1 MAAKLGWI
9 VGTALLVAVGT
20 ALLGL
25 KSVSGDIPGVRPNG
39 SVKLPNGWTVTKVGK
54 LVDLPGDFPQDVAFL
69 ADGRH
74 ALVNTAGFNDHTLNL
89 INLESGQVSQS
100 ITLPTAWIGLDAS
113 QESEILLSAGQP
125 KTGEMIHRFS
135 FENGSL
141 KPQSPWVDSTTT
153 ANDRFV
159 SSIVRT
165 KDKIYVLNI
174 QTDELITLDPQWNVI
189 RKNRLRYRPY
199 ALALSPD
206 GELLAVSNWGD
217 KSVSIYEATTMAMK
231 SYVEVGPLPSSL
243 QYSKDGRLFV
253 AVSGSDYIA
262 VIQNG
267 KLFNKVNVGFGLAQP
282 VGSSPVALS
291 ISRDGSRLYVA
302 NAGNNSVAVLN
313 ITSSKPQLV
322 GHIPTDRYPTLVKET
337 PDGKRLI
344 IGTAKGEYGAN
355 AGSKVDTTVKGVR
368 GQQYGIP
375 YRYISTLL
383 KGRITILDVP
393 TNEQLKAYTESARE
407 GALARKRE
415 ADELLLK
422 QKTAMDAL
430 KTIKHVIYVIR
441 ENRTYDQVFGD
452 FKQGNGDPSL
462 CLFGEEVTPNSHQ
475 LARDFILFDNFYAD
489 GECSQCGHQWTDAAY
504 ANDYCEKQWVLSYSR
519 RTQIKSDLRLTSSPG
534 EYIWTQ
540 ARKQGLKARVYGEYV
555 DVQEDHDSLNSA
567 EIKAD
572 PERYG
577 YSATWE
583 KIFASGGRDTEKI
596 DDFLKELKEAERTGV
611 LPNLM
616 VMALPD
622 DHTNGFSPGSYS
634 PKAMVADND
643 LALGRLVDAVSH
655 SRFWKETA
663 IFVIQDDAQDGP
675 DHVDAHRTVAHFISP
690 YTRRGVVDSM
700 HYTTSSMLRTM
711 GLILGTAP
719 LSQYDAIA
727 PPMIM
732 AASSKPD
739 LRPFNLVQPRYNIN
753 ERNPESGKL
762 AEWSKTLDFSEVDRA
777 DFDSLNRLLW
787 AGYKPGIPY
796 PAHLAAAH

>member
-1 MAAKLGWI
+1 MTAKSWWI
-9 VGTALLVAVGT
+9 VSA
-20 ALLGL
+20 ALLGVAGL
-25 KSVSGDIPGVRPNG
+25 VAAGWKANSGELPGLRPDG
-39 SVKLPNGWTVTKVGK
+39 SVKIPNGWTISKVGK
-54 LVDLPGDFPQDVAFL
+54 LIDLPGDFPQDVAFL
-69 ADGRH
+69 KDGRH

-89 INLESGQVSQS
+89 IDLQTGQIAQT
-100 ITLPTAWIGLDAS
+100 ITVPTAWIGLDAS
-113 QESEILLSAGQP
+113 NEAEILLSAGQP
-125 KTGEMIHRFS
+125 KSGEMIHRFTYDS
-135 FENGSL
+135 GKLNSA
-141 KPQSPWVDSTTT
+141 KPWSDESTA
-153 ANDRFV
+153 ANDRFI

-165 KDKIYVLNI
+165 KDRIYALNI
-174 QTDELITLDPQWNVI
+174 QTDELITLDHDWTI
-189 RKNRLRYRPY
+189 LRKNRLRYRPY

-206 GELLAVSNWGD
+206 GEQLAISNWGD
-217 KSVSIYEATTMAMK
+217 KSVSIYETKTMSMLQNA
-231 SYVEVGPLPSSL
+231 EVGPLPSSL
-243 QYSKDGRLFV
+243 QYAKDGRLFV
-253 AVSGSDYIA
+253 TVSGSDYVA
-262 VIQNG
+262 VLDKNKQVT
-267 KLFNKVNVGFGLAQP
+267 KVNVGFGLAQP

-291 ISRDGSRLYVA
+291 ISRDDSRLYVA
-302 NAGNNSVAVLN
+302 NAGNNAVAVLD
-313 ITSSKPQLV
+313 ISKSKPTLT

-337 PDGKRLI
+337 PDGKRLV
-344 IGTAKGEYGAN
+344 IGTAKGEYGPN
-355 AGSKVDTTVKGVR
+355 AGAKVDTTVKGVR
-368 GQQYGIP
+368 GQQYNIP
-375 YRYISTLL
+375 YRYISTML
-383 KGRITILDVP
+383 KGRLSVVDIP
-393 TNEQLKAYTESARE
+393 TSSQLSAYTKIAQA
-407 GALARKRE
+407 GALARKKE
-415 ADELLLK
+415 ADDLLVK
-422 QKTAMDAL
+422 QKTVMDAM
-430 KTIKHVIYVIR
+430 KSIKHVIYVIR

-452 FKQGNGDPSL
+452 MKKGNGDPTL
-462 CLFGEEVTPNSHQ
+462 CLFGEDVTPNSHQ
-475 LARDFILFDNFYAD
+475 LAKDFILFDNFYAD

-504 ANDYCEKQWVLSYSR
+504 ANDYCEKQWVLGYSR
-519 RTQIKSDLRLTSSPG
+519 RSQIRSDLRLTSSPG

-572 PERYG
+572 PEKYG

-583 KIFASGGRDTEKI
+583 KIFATGGRDTEKI
-596 DDFLKELKEAERTGV
+596 DDFLREFKEAERTGE

-622 DHTNGFSPGSYS
+622 DHTHGFSPGTYS

-643 LALGRLVDAVSH
+643 LAVGRLVDAVSH
-655 SRFWKETA
+655 SRFWKDTA

-675 DHVDAHRTVAHFISP
+675 DHVDAHRTIAHFISP
-690 YTRRGVVDSM
+690 YTRRGVVDST

-739 LRPFNLVQPRYNIN
+739 LRPFKAIAPKYNVD
-753 ERNPESGKL
+753 ERNPEKGKL

-796 PAHLAAAH
+796 PAHLQ

>member
-1 MAAKLGWI
+1 MAAKPTWMIGTMALAIAGAAFIGWK
-9 VGTALLVAVGT
+9 A
-20 ALLGL
+20 
-25 KSVSGDIPGVRPNG
+25 KSGELPGIRQDG
-39 SVKLPNGWTVTKVGK
+39 SVKIPNGWTVNKVGK
-54 LVDLPGDFPQDVAFL
+54 LIDLPGDFPQDVTFL
-69 ADGRH
+69 SDGRH

-89 INLESGQVSQS
+89 IDLQTWQVAQT
-100 ITLPTAWIGLDAS
+100 ITVPSAWIGLDANS
-113 QESEILLSAGQP
+113 ESEILLSAGQP
-125 KTGEMIHRFS
+125 KTGEMIRRFALES
-135 FENGSL
+135 GKLVSKE
-141 KPQSPWVDSTTT
+141 PWLDSSIPAT
-153 ANDRFV
+153 DRFV

-165 KDKIYVLNI
+165 KDRIYVLNI
-174 QTDELITLDPQWNVI
+174 QTDELITLDAQWNPVQ
-189 RKNRLRYRPY
+189 KNRLRYRPY
-199 ALALSPD
+199 ALALSPN
-206 GELLAVSNWGD
+206 GEQIAVSNWGD
-217 KSVSIYEATTMAMK
+217 KSVSIYDTKTMSMSRYA
-231 SYVEVGPLPSSL
+231 EVGPLPSSL
-243 QYSKDGRLFV
+243 QYAKDGRLFV
-253 AVSGSDYIA
+253 TVSGSDYIA
-262 VIQNG
+262 VIDGN
-267 KLFNKVNVGFGLAQP
+267 KPVSKVNVGFGLAQP

-291 ISRDGSRLYVA
+291 ISRDESRLYVA
-302 NAGNNSVAVLN
+302 NAGNNAVAVVD
-313 ITSSKPQLV
+313 ITKPKPTLT

-344 IGTAKGEYGAN
+344 IGTAKGEYGPN

-368 GQQYGIP
+368 GQQYNIP
-375 YRYISTLL
+375 YRYISTML
-383 KGRITILDVP
+383 KGRLTLLDVP
-393 TNEQLKAYTESARE
+393 TTQELKAYTQSARE

-415 ADELLLK
+415 ADELLMK
-422 QKTAMDAL
+422 QKAAMDAM
-430 KTIKHVIYVIR
+430 KSIKHVIYVIR

-452 FKQGNGDPSL
+452 MKQGNGDPSL

-475 LARDFILFDNFYAD
+475 LAKDFILFDNFYAD
-489 GECSQCGHQWTDAAY
+489 GECSQCGHQWTDAAF
-504 ANDYCEKQWVLSYSR
+504 ANDYCEKQWVLGYSR
-519 RTQIKSDLRLTSSPG
+519 RSQIRSDLRLTSSPG

-572 PERYG
+572 PEKYG

-583 KIFASGGRDTEKI
+583 KIFASGGRDTAKI
-596 DDFLKELKEAERTGV
+596 DDFLREFKEAERTGE

-643 LALGRLVDAVSH
+643 LAVGRLVDAVSH

-675 DHVDAHRTVAHFISP
+675 DHVDAHRTIAHFISP

-739 LRPFNLVQPRYNIN
+739 LRPFKVIEPKYNVN
-753 ERNPESGKL
+753 ERNPETGKL
-762 AEWSKTLDFSEVDRA
+762 AEWSKTLDFSEIDRA

-787 AGYKPGIPY
+787 AGYKPGVPY
-796 PAHLAAAH
+796 PAHYAAPK

>member
-1 MAAKLGWI
+1 MAAKFGLKTGGVLIMIAGLAMLGWKAK
-9 VGTALLVAVGT
+9 T
-20 ALLGL
+20 
-25 KSVSGDIPGVRPNG
+25 GDLPGVRPDG
-39 SVKLPNGWTVTKVGK
+39 SLKLPNGWTVSKVGK
-54 LVDLPGDFPQDVAFL
+54 LIDLPGDFPQDVAFL

-89 INLESGQVSQS
+89 INLESGTVGQT
-100 ITLPTAWIGLDAS
+100 ITVPTAWIGLDA
-113 QESEILLSAGQP
+113 QNESEILLSAGQP
-125 KTGEMIHRFS
+125 KSGEMIHRFALDGGKLVS
-135 FENGSL
+135 KE
-141 KPQSPWVDSTTT
+141 PWLDTSIP

-165 KDKIYVLNI
+165 KDRIYVLNI
-174 QTDELITLDPQWNVI
+174 QTDELITLDSGWNPVQ
-189 RKNRLRYRPY
+189 KNRLRYRPY
-199 ALALSPD
+199 ALALSPN
-206 GELLAVSNWGD
+206 GEHIAVSNWGD
-217 KSVSIYEATTMAMK
+217 KSVSIYDTKTMSMTRYA
-231 SYVEVGPLPSSL
+231 EVGPLPSSI
-243 QYSKDGRLFV
+243 QYAKDGRLFV
-253 AVSGSDYIA
+253 SVSGADYVA
-262 VIQNG
+262 VIDG
-267 KLFNKVNVGFGLAQP
+267 TKPVSKVNIGFGLAQS

-291 ISRDGSRLYVA
+291 ISRDESRLYVA
-302 NAGNNSVAVLN
+302 NAGNNSVAVVDLTKATPN
-313 ITSSKPQLV
+313 LI

-344 IGTAKGEYGAN
+344 IGTAKGEYGPN

-368 GQQYGIP
+368 GQQYNIP
-375 YRYISTLL
+375 YRYISTML
-383 KGRITILDVP
+383 KGRLTLLDVP
-393 TNEQLKAYTESARE
+393 TTQELKAYTQSARE

-415 ADELLLK
+415 ADELLMK
-422 QKTAMDAL
+422 QKSAMDAM
-430 KTIKHVIYVIR
+430 KSIKHVIYVIR

-452 FKQGNGDPSL
+452 MKQGNGDPSL
-462 CLFGEEVTPNSHQ
+462 CLFGEDVTPNSHQ
-475 LARDFILFDNFYAD
+475 LAKDFILFDNFYAD
-489 GECSQCGHQWTDAAY
+489 GECSQCGHQWTDAAF
-504 ANDYCEKQWVLSYSR
+504 ANDYCEKQWVLGYSR
-519 RTQIKSDLRLTSSPG
+519 RSQIRSDLRLTSSPG

-583 KIFASGGRDTEKI
+583 RIFARGGRDTEKI
-596 DDFLKELKEAERTGV
+596 DDFLREFKEAERTGE

-622 DHTNGFSPGSYS
+622 DHTHGFSPGTYS

-655 SRFWKETA
+655 SKFWKETA

-739 LRPFNLVQPRYNIN
+739 LQPFKVIEPKYNVN
-753 ERNPESGKL
+753 EKNPESGKL
-762 AEWSKTLDFSEVDRA
+762 AEWSKTLDFSEIDRA

-787 AGYKPGIPY
+787 AGYKPGVQY
-796 PAHLAAAH
+796 PAHFATAK